1 MTDDW
6 IRQKGQQIR
15 IYSFY
20 LTQFIKDNLLRNQLL
35 DMFFNL
41 SHFSF
46 FISLIIQ
53 FNDELGLFK
62 EMDSLIDGHTDVTF
76 LAHFNQALPNQKIIA
91 KTVLKTLLQ
100 NFCRFIDHRKTLRLK
115 QLFLQRFSNVT
126 GVKVA

>member
-1 MTDDW
+1 M
-6 IRQKGQQIR
+6 
-15 IYSFY
+15 
-20 LTQFIKDNLLRNQLL
+20 RNQLL
-35 DMFFNL
+35 YMFFNL